1 MRRSYTHSEGL
12 KWLSLGHCK
21 SHCLTDFTWWVHF
34 PKCWSIIFILLF
46 LFARLYIVFGFSV
59 LLGDKTFLFYFFWY
73 QLGSEPELSRVW
85 SESTNLYTSWPSH
98 PQAYCQ
104 LYLCLLHEQK
114 GFAYFIHRAHHIFF
128 FFFFFLLFKF
138 HKIVWEQERPYRI
151 QTMIC
156 VQMKLLAWFG
166 NSPGNLLVNQGC
178 SIQLIWFA
186 PDCDCCF
193 LMSPNKPNKG
203 RNWSGVQSN
212 CPKKKK
218 NCVWLR

>member
-114 GFAYFIHRAHHIFF
+114 GFAYFIHRVHHFFFLFF
-128 FFFFFLLFKF
+128 FFTIQISQNRLRAGTAVPHSDHDLRPNEAPCLVWKQSRKPPCQPGVLDPIDLVCTRLWLLFSHESKQTQQRE
-138 HKIVWEQERPYRI
+138 KLVWGS
-151 QTMIC
+151 
-156 VQMKLLAWFG
+156 K
-166 NSPGNLLVNQGC
+166 
-178 SIQLIWFA
+178 QL
-186 PDCDCCF
+186 P
-193 LMSPNKPNKG
+193 
-203 RNWSGVQSN
+203 
-212 CPKKKK
+212 
-218 NCVWLR
+218 